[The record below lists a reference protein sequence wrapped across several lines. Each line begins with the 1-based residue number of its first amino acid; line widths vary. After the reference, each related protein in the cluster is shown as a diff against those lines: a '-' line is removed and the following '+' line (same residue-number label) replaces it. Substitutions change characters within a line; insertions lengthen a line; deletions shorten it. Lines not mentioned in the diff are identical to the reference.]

1 MSHQEWLQLFSGGR
15 PVSSSLSEEPQS
27 EMFQLSGPSSLSTF
41 LDLLSFT
48 SVNMRAMDGQDGV
61 QPLQDQDFRIFLTLL
76 LHAKDSCCRRHIPA
90 LSSHGVLGPE
100 KDSGY
105 GVKCMTL

>member
-1 MSHQEWLQLFSGGR
+1 
-15 PVSSSLSEEPQS
+15 
-27 EMFQLSGPSSLSTF
+27 
-41 LDLLSFT
+41 
-48 SVNMRAMDGQDGV
+48 MRAMDGQDGV

-76 LHAKDSCCRRHIPA
+76 PFLHAKDSCHRRHIPA